1 MELSKCLGCME
12 SFAGYPCPNCG
23 YDPEKAK
30 NAEYALPPGTILAGK
45 YLVGRVLGQGGF
57 GITYIGWDIALERK
71 VAIKEYY
78 PSGQVSRS
86 PGTRSLTW
94 YTTESAEQ
102 ARRDGMQMFLKEAR
116 KMSKVDGIPG
126 IVRVLD
132 LFQENGT
139 AYIVMEFV
147 EGVTLKAKL
156 QQTGPLPWEQAREIF
171 LPAIRTMAQVHKAG
185 LVHRDLSPDN
195 IMLLPDGS
203 VKILDL
209 GAAKDLSINSGAS
222 SMQVAKSGFSPLEQY
237 TQRGGSG
244 PWTDVYSMAAT
255 IYYTLT
261 GKLPPN
267 AIDRLDKDTLSWEN
281 SALLNLPP
289 QALKALQKAMV
300 VQPQNRT
307 QSMDVLGQGLTEKR
321 QSQQPQTV
329 PGGQNSGKKPDN
341 GASAGNQTAEKA
353 KKKRKWIVPVA
364 AACVVACLAA
374 TPLLLRKGT
383 SSPSQSG
390 TAQTTRNTPAQSGVS
405 PTGTNFNADS
415 AYLAQLNAWTEH
427 VSQLPD
433 VGTMRTYWDEQN
445 RERCRIYEDLQGKRL
460 YAITAEYDGEGN
472 ITEERCYDENGDL
485 QITQSL
491 TWQEKDR
498 LLAWKETDGS
508 GKCLREQTSTLDSS
522 NRITGGILKNG
533 DGKTIYTSSVEYG
546 KDGSYTSTT
555 VNADGVTVS
564 SDECDADGK
573 QLSFSFYRADGT
585 YDGKVEYVYEKDL
598 KAKDLQ
604 YNAAGGLEFE
614 TRYTYKNDRIIQE
627 ESYWNGQKD
636 GTAEYTYNSY
646 GELLNTAHRG
656 DDSQYDEIVLKTI
669 RGQYLRSYRFDRS
682 GSEYSCDYVSNYDW
696 LGNMTEMK
704 GYDKDGTL
712 SYSTVY
718 SYDEGGNQTG
728 SVSTYYSDYDGSRS
742 VTEYDA
748 DDNPV
753 SNKTYSKDGSVE
765 SWTEYDYDKA
775 RHTRTD
781 YRYSGDRKLEA
792 RTVHHYDDQDNELW
806 SKSYDENGK
815 LRWEDTYT
823 YDSTGIRTGITSTYY
838 NSWDNTKTVTEYD
851 GNYNQISV
859 KEYDANGNLI
869 SSD

>member
-12 SFAGYPCPNCG
+12 DFRGYPCPNCG
-23 YDPEKAK
+23 YDPEKTK
-30 NAEYALPPGTILAGK
+30 NAEYALTPETILAGK
-45 YLVGRVLGQGGF
+45 YLVGKVLGQGGF

-86 PGTRSLTW
+86 PGTRNLTW
-94 YTTESAEQ
+94 YTTEAAEQ
-102 ARRDGMQMFLKEAR
+102 AHRDGIQMFLKEAR

-126 IVRVLD
+126 VVRVLD

-139 AYIVMEFV
+139 AYIVMEFI

-156 QQTGPLPWEQAREIF
+156 QQTGPLPWEQVRELF
-171 LPAIRTMAQVHKAG
+171 LSVVQTMAQVHKAG

-281 SALLNLPP
+281 AALLALPP
-289 QALKALQKAMV
+289 QTLKALQKAMA
-300 VQPQNRT
+300 VQAQNRT
-307 QSMDVLGQGLTEKR
+307 QSMDVLGQGLMGKK
-321 QSQQPQTV
+321 QSPQPQTV

-341 GASAGNQTAEKA
+341 SAAEVNRTGEKA

-364 AACVVACLAA
+364 AACVVACLAV

-390 TAQTTRNTPAQSGVS
+390 TAQTIRNAPAQSGIS
-405 PTGTNFNADS
+405 PTGSNFNADS
-415 AYLAQLNAWTEH
+415 AYLAQLSAWTEH

-445 RERCRIYEDLQGKRL
+445 RERCRIYEDLQGNRM
-460 YAITAEYDGEGN
+460 YAITAEYDGDGN
-472 ITEERCYDENGDL
+472 IIEERCYDENGDL
-485 QITQSL
+485 QMMELI
-491 TWQEKDR
+491 TWQGKDKF
-498 LLAWKETDGS
+498 LASKTTDSS
-508 GKCLREQTSTLDSS
+508 GKCLGEITSSLDSA
-522 NRITGGILKNG
+522 NRIVGQVCKNG
-533 DGKTIYTSSVEYG
+533 YG
-546 KDGSYTSTT
+546 KATQTTTYEYAEDGSYTYTAVITGSETI
-555 VNADGVTVS
+555 VGQFDS
-564 SDECDADGK
+564 DGK
-573 QLSFSFYRADGT
+573 PLSFSFYNADGT
-585 YDGKVEYVYEKDL
+585 YNGEVEYVYEKDL
-598 KAKDLQ
+598 KVKALQ
-604 YNAAGGLEFE
+604 YNAARGLESE
-614 TRYTYKNDRIIQE
+614 TRYTYKEDRIIQE
-627 ESYWNGQKD
+627 ESYWNGQKND
-636 GTAEYTYNSY
+636 TTEYTYNSY
-646 GELLNTAHRG
+646 GELLYTTHRG
-656 DDSQYDEIVLKTI
+656 DNSQYDEIVLKTF
-669 RGQYLRSYRFDRS
+669 RDKSLREYRFDRG

-696 LGNMTEMK
+696 QGRQTEEK
-704 GYDKDGTL
+704 GYGKDGTL
-712 SYSTVY
+712 SSSTVY
-718 SYDEGGNQTG
+718 SYDEGGNHTG
-728 SVSTYYSDYDGSRS
+728 SVHTYYSDYDGSYS

-748 DDNPV
+748 DYNPV
-753 SNKTYSKDGSVE
+753 SDKTYSKDGSVE
-765 SWTEYDYDKA
+765 SWTEYEYDKA

-781 YRYSGDRKLEA
+781 SRYSGDGKLED
-792 RTVHHYDDQDNELW
+792 REVHQYDDQNNELW
-806 SKSYDENGK
+806 SKSYDEDGK
-815 LRWEDTYT
+815 LRCEYTYT

-838 NSWDNTKTVTEYD
+838 NSWNNTKTVTEYD
-851 GNYNQISV
+851 GNWNQISE

-869 SSD
+869 SSN

>member
-12 SFAGYPCPNCG
+12 DFRGYPCPACG
-23 YDPEKAK
+23 YDPEKDK
-30 NAEYALPPGTILAGK
+30 HMEYALPLQTILAGK
-45 YLVGRVLGQGGF
+45 YLVGKVLGQGGF

-94 YTTESAEQ
+94 YTTEAAEQ
-102 ARRDGMQMFLKEAR
+102 ARQDGMQMFLKEAR

-139 AYIVMEFV
+139 AYIVMEFI

-156 QQTGPLPWEQAREIF
+156 QQTGPLPWEQVRELF
-171 LPAIRTMAQVHKAG
+171 LSAIQTMAQVHKAG

-244 PWTDVYSMAAT
+244 PWTDVYAMAAT

-267 AIDRLDKDTLSWEN
+267 AIDRLDRDTLSWEN

-289 QALKALQKAMV
+289 QALKALQKAMA
-300 VQPQNRT
+300 VQAQNRT
-307 QSMDVLGQGLTEKR
+307 QSMDVLRQGLMERKLD
-321 QSQQPQTV
+321 
-329 PGGQNSGKKPDN
+329 G
-341 GASAGNQTAEKA
+341 SAAGGNQPAEKA
-353 KKKRKWIVPVA
+353 KGKRKWIVPVA
-364 AACVVACLAA
+364 AACVAACLVV

-383 SSPSQSG
+383 NSPSQSG
-390 TAQTTRNTPAQSGVS
+390 TARTTQNSPAQSGIS
-405 PTGTNFNADS
+405 PTGSNFNADS
-415 AYLAQLNAWTEH
+415 AYLAQLSTWTEH

-433 VGTMRTYWDEQN
+433 VGTMRTYWDGQN
-445 RERCRIYEDLQGKRL
+445 RERCRIYEDLQGNRL
-460 YAITAEYDGEGN
+460 YAITAEYDGDGN

-485 QITQSL
+485 QIAQSF
-491 TWQEKDR
+491 TWQDKSR
-498 LLAWKETDGS
+498 LLAWKEEDGS
-508 GKCLREQTSTLDSS
+508 GKCLREMTSALDSS
-522 NRITGGILKNG
+522 NRIKSSVVKNG
-533 DGKTIYTSSVEYG
+533 DGKTIYTSSIEYG

-555 VNADGVTVS
+555 VNADGKTIS
-564 SDECDADGK
+564 ADQCDADGK
-573 QLSFSFYRADGT
+573 QLSFSFYHADGT

-598 KAKDLQ
+598 KVKALQ
-604 YNAAGGLEFE
+604 YNAAGGVEFE
-614 TRYTYKNDRIIQE
+614 TRYTYKGDRIIQE

-646 GELLNTAHRG
+646 NELLSIVHEG
-656 DDSQYDEIVLKTI
+656 DYEEIVLKTI
-669 RGQYLRSYRFDRS
+669 RDQYLRSYQFDRS

-696 LGNMTEMK
+696 QGNMTEQK

-728 SVSTYYSDYDGSRS
+728 SVSTYYSDYDDSYS

-748 DDNPV
+748 DSNPV
-753 SNKTYSKDGSVE
+753 IAHTYNDYNGHSALID
-765 SWTEYDYDKA
+765 WTEYEYDKA

-781 YRYSGDRKLEA
+781 SRYSGDGKLED
-792 RTVHHYDDQDNELW
+792 REVHQYDDQGNELW
-806 SKSYDENGK
+806 SKSYDEDGK
-815 LRWEDTYT
+815 LWYENTYT

-838 NSWDNTKTVTEYD
+838 SSWNNTKTVTEYD
-851 GNYNQISV
+851 GNYNQISE

-869 SSD
+869 SSN

>member
-12 SFAGYPCPNCG
+12 DFRGYPCPRCG
-23 YDPEKAK
+23 YDPKTAK
-30 NAEYALPPGTILAGK
+30 NAEYALTPGTILAGK
-45 YLVGRVLGQGGF
+45 YLVGKVLGQGGF
-57 GITYIGWDIALERK
+57 GITYIGWDIPLERK
-71 VAIKEYY
+71 VAVKEYY

-86 PGTRSLTW
+86 PGTRNLTW
-94 YTTESAEQ
+94 YTTEAAEQ

-126 IVRVLD
+126 VVRVLD

-139 AYIVMEFV
+139 AYIVMEFI

-156 QQTGPLPWEQAREIF
+156 QQTGPLPWEQVRELF
-171 LPAIRTMAQVHKAG
+171 LLVIQTMAQVHKAG

-237 TQRGGSG
+237 IQRGGSG

-281 SALLNLPP
+281 AALLALPP
-289 QALKALQKAMV
+289 QALKALQKAMA
-300 VQPQNRT
+300 VQAQNRT
-307 QSMDVLGQGLTEKR
+307 QSMDVLGQGLMGKK
-321 QSQQPQTV
+321 QSPQPQTV

-341 GASAGNQTAEKA
+341 SAAEVNRTGEKA

-364 AACVVACLAA
+364 AACIVACLAV

-383 SSPSQSG
+383 SAPNQSG
-390 TAQTTRNTPAQSGVS
+390 TAQTSRNAPAQSGVS
-405 PTGTNFNADS
+405 PTGSNFNADS
-415 AYLAQLNAWTEH
+415 AYLAQLSAWTEH

-445 RERCRIYEDLQGKRL
+445 RERCRIYEDLQGNRM
-460 YAITAEYDGEGN
+460 YAITAEYDGDGN
-472 ITEERCYDENGDL
+472 IIEERCYDENGGL
-485 QITQSL
+485 QIAHSF
-491 TWQEKDR
+491 TWQDKSR

-508 GKCLREQTSTLDSS
+508 GKCLQEMTSTLDSA
-522 NRITGGILKNG
+522 NRIVGQVCKNG
-533 DGKTIYTSSVEYG
+533 YG
-546 KDGSYTSTT
+546 KATQTATYEYAEDGSYTYTAVITGSETI
-555 VNADGVTVS
+555 VGQFDS
-564 SDECDADGK
+564 DGK
-573 QLSFSFYRADGT
+573 PLSFSYYNADGT
-585 YDGKVEYVYEKDL
+585 YNRKVEYVYEKDL
-598 KAKDLQ
+598 KAKTLQ

-614 TRYTYKNDRIIQE
+614 TRYTYKEDRIIQE

-646 GELLNTAHRG
+646 GELLYTAHRG
-656 DDSQYDEIVLKTI
+656 DNSQYDEIELNTI
-669 RGQYLRSYRFDRS
+669 RDQHLRSYQFDRS
-682 GSEYSCDYVSNYDW
+682 GLEYSCDHVSNYDW
-696 LGNMTEMK
+696 QGRPTEEK
-704 GYDKDGTL
+704 GYGKDGTL
-712 SYSTVY
+712 SSSTVY
-718 SYDEGGNQTG
+718 SYDEGGNHTG
-728 SVSTYYSDYDGSRS
+728 SVHTYYSDYDGSYS

-748 DDNPV
+748 DYNPV
-753 SNKTYSKDGSVE
+753 SDKTYSKDGSVE
-765 SWTEYDYDKA
+765 SWTEYEYDKA

-781 YRYSGDRKLEA
+781 SRYSGDGKLED
-792 RTVHHYDDQDNELW
+792 REVHQYDDQDNELW
-806 SKSYDENGK
+806 SKSYDEDGK
-815 LRWEDTYT
+815 LQCEYTYT
-823 YDSTGIRTGITSTYY
+823 YDSTGIRTGITRTFY
-838 NSWDNTKTVTEYD
+838 NSWNNTKTVTEYD
-851 GNYNQISV
+851 GNWNQISE
-859 KEYDANGNLI
+859 KEYTMPTD
-869 SSD
+869 

>member
-1 MELSKCLGCME
+1 MELSKCFGCME
-12 SFAGYPCPNCG
+12 DFRGYPCPSCG
-23 YDPEKAK
+23 YDPAK
-30 NAEYALPPGTILAGK
+30 DKQMEYALPLQTILYGK
-45 YLVGRVLGQGGF
+45 YLVGKVLGQGGF

-86 PGTRSLTW
+86 PGTRNLTW
-94 YTTESAEQ
+94 YTTEAAEQ
-102 ARRDGMQMFLKEAR
+102 AHRDGIQMFLKEAR

-126 IVRVLD
+126 VVRVLD

-139 AYIVMEFV
+139 AYIVMEFI

-156 QQTGPLPWEQAREIF
+156 QQTGPLPWEQVRELF
-171 LPAIRTMAQVHKAG
+171 LSVIQTMAQVHKAG

-281 SALLNLPP
+281 AALLALPP
-289 QALKALQKAMV
+289 QTLKALQKAMA
-300 VQPQNRT
+300 VQAQNRT
-307 QSMDVLGQGLTEKR
+307 QSMDVLGQGLMGKK
-321 QSQQPQTV
+321 QSPQPQTV

-341 GASAGNQTAEKA
+341 SAAEVNQTGEKA

-364 AACVVACLAA
+364 AACVAACLAV
-374 TPLLLRKGT
+374 TPLLLRKST

-390 TAQTTRNTPAQSGVS
+390 TAQTTRNAPAQAGIS
-405 PTGTNFNADS
+405 PTGSNFNADS
-415 AYLAQLNAWTEH
+415 AYLAQLSAWTEH

-445 RERCRIYEDLQGKRL
+445 RERCRIYEDLQGNRM
-460 YAITAEYDGEGN
+460 YAITAEYDGDGN
-472 ITEERCYDENGDL
+472 IIEERCYDENGGL
-485 QITQSL
+485 QMMESI
-491 TWQEKDR
+491 TWQGKDKF
-498 LLAWKETDGS
+498 LASKTTDSS
-508 GKCLREQTSTLDSS
+508 GKCLEEMTSTLDSA
-522 NRITGGILKNG
+522 NRIVGQVCKNG
-533 DGKTIYTSSVEYG
+533 YG
-546 KDGSYTSTT
+546 KATQTATYEYAEDGSYTYTAVITGSETI
-555 VNADGVTVS
+555 VGQFDS
-564 SDECDADGK
+564 DGK
-573 QLSFSFYRADGT
+573 PLSFSYYNADGT
-585 YDGKVEYVYEKDL
+585 YNRKVEYVYEKDL
-598 KAKDLQ
+598 KVKTLQ

-614 TRYTYKNDRIIQE
+614 TRYTYKEDRIIQE

-646 GELLNTAHRG
+646 GELLYTAHRG

-669 RGQYLRSYRFDRS
+669 RGQYLRSYQFDRS
-682 GSEYSCDYVSNYDW
+682 DSEYSCDYVSNYDW
-696 LGNMTEMK
+696 LGNMTETK

-712 SYSTVY
+712 SYSTVC

-728 SVSTYYSDYDGSRS
+728 SVSTHYSDYDGSRS

-748 DDNPV
+748 DSNPV
-753 SNKTYSKDGSVE
+753 SNKTYSKDGNVE
-765 SWTEYDYDKA
+765 SWTEYEYDKV

-781 YRYSGDRKLEA
+781 SRYSGDGKLED
-792 RTVHHYDDQDNELW
+792 REVHQYDDQDNELW
-806 SKSYDENGK
+806 SKSYDKDGK
-815 LRWEDTYT
+815 LRWEYTYT

-838 NSWDNTKTVTEYD
+838 NSWDNSKTVTEYD
-851 GNYNQISV
+851 GNWNQISE

-869 SSD
+869 SSN